1 MSDPILEIK
10 NLKVNLMSPRGI
22 VHAVRNINMN
32 IEKGEIHG
40 LVGESGCGK
49 SMTAK
54 SILRLHD
61 EKKMLYDG
69 EIIYKGQDILSMK
82 KKELR
87 NIRGNNISM
96 IFQDP
101 MTSLNPLFTVGQQM
115 TEILKAHG
123 KDEKK
128 DYRQEV
134 YSLLEEVGIYPP
146 EKRYAQYPFEMSGG
160 MLQRVM
166 IAMAVACRPELLI
179 ADEPTTA
186 LDVTVQEQI
195 LKLFKNLRET
205 RDMSI
210 LIITH
215 NFGVVAEICDKV
227 SVMYAGTIVESGT
240 VREVFDQG
248 KHPYTKDLIRSIPKS
263 GERGGKLVT
272 IPGTPPD
279 LRMKIDGCP
288 YAPRCAYADELCRTK
303 KPVLESISDTHKFA
317 CHKVNH
323 I

>member
-22 VHAVRNINMN
+22 VHAVRNINLN
-32 IEKGEIHG
+32 IGKGEIHG

-61 EKKMLYDG
+61 EKKMLYGG
-69 EIIYKGQDILSMK
+69 EITYKGQNILSMK
-82 KKELR
+82 KKELQ
-87 NIRGNNISM
+87 NIRGNEISM

-101 MTSLNPLFTVGQQM
+101 ITSLNPLFTVGQQM
-115 TEILKAHG
+115 TEILTAHG
-123 KDEKK
+123 KEKK

-146 EKRYAQYPFEMSGG
+146 EKRYSQYPFEMSGG

-166 IAMAVACRPELLI
+166 IAMAVACKPELLI

-195 LKLFKNLRET
+195 LKLFKKLRET

-279 LRMKIDGCP
+279 LRLKIDGCP

-303 KPVLESISDTHKFA
+303 KPILESISDTHKFA
-317 CHKVNH
+317 CHKADQ

>member
-1 MSDPILEIK
+1 MSDSILEIQ

-22 VHAVRNINMN
+22 VHAVRNINLN
-32 IEKGEIHG
+32 IGKGEIHG

-54 SILRLHD
+54 SVLRLHD
-61 EKKMLYDG
+61 EKKMLYRG
-69 EIIYKGQDILSMK
+69 KILYKDKDLLTVK
-82 KKELR
+82 PKELKG
-87 NIRGNNISM
+87 IRGNEISM

-101 MTSLNPLFTVGQQM
+101 MTSLNPLFTVGYQL
-115 TEILKAHG
+115 TEILKEHG
-123 KDEKK
+123 KEKKK
-128 DYRQEV
+128 DYRQDV
-134 YSLLEEVGIYPP
+134 YRLLEEVGIYPP

-195 LKLFKNLRET
+195 LSLFKELR
-205 RDMSI
+205 RHRNMSV

-240 VREVFDQG
+240 VREVFDDG
-248 KHPYTKDLIRSIPKS
+248 KHPYTRDLIRSIPKS

-279 LRMKIDGCP
+279 LREKIDGCP
-288 YAPRCAYADELCRTK
+288 YAPRCAWADETCRTK
-303 KPVLESISDTHKFA
+303 KPVLESISDTHQFA
-317 CHKVNH
+317 CHKGNQ

>member
-1 MSDPILEIK
+1 MSDSILEIQ

-22 VHAVRNINMN
+22 VHAVRNINLN
-32 IEKGEIHG
+32 IGKGEIHG

-54 SILRLHD
+54 SVLRLHD
-61 EKKMLYDG
+61 EKKMLYG
-69 EIIYKGQDILSMK
+69 GKILYKDKDLLTVK
-82 KKELR
+82 PKELKG
-87 NIRGNNISM
+87 IRGNEISM

-101 MTSLNPLFTVGQQM
+101 MTSLNPLFTVGYQL
-115 TEILKAHG
+115 TEILKEHG
-123 KDEKK
+123 KEKKK
-128 DYRQEV
+128 DYRQDV
-134 YSLLEEVGIYPP
+134 YRLLEEVGIFPP
-146 EKRYAQYPFEMSGG
+146 EKRYEQYPFEMSGG

-195 LKLFKNLRET
+195 LSLFKELR
-205 RDMSI
+205 RHRNMSV

-240 VREVFDQG
+240 VREVFDDG
-248 KHPYTKDLIRSIPKS
+248 KHPYTRDLIRSIPKS

-279 LRMKIDGCP
+279 LREKIDGCP
-288 YAPRCAYADELCRTK
+288 YAPRCAWADETCRTK
-303 KPVLESISDTHKFA
+303 KPVLESISDTHQFA
-317 CHKVNH
+317 CHKGNQ

>member
-1 MSDPILEIK
+1 
-10 NLKVNLMSPRGI
+10 
-22 VHAVRNINMN
+22 
-32 IEKGEIHG
+32 
-40 LVGESGCGK
+40 
-49 SMTAK
+49 
-54 SILRLHD
+54 
-61 EKKMLYDG
+61 
-69 EIIYKGQDILSMK
+69 
-82 KKELR
+82 
-87 NIRGNNISM
+87 
-96 IFQDP
+96 
-101 MTSLNPLFTVGQQM
+101 
-115 TEILKAHG
+115 
-123 KDEKK
+123 
-128 DYRQEV
+128 
-134 YSLLEEVGIYPP
+134 
-146 EKRYAQYPFEMSGG
+146 
-160 MLQRVM
+160 
-166 IAMAVACRPELLI
+166 
-179 ADEPTTA
+179 
-186 LDVTVQEQI
+186 
-195 LKLFKNLRET
+195 
-205 RDMSI
+205 MSI

-317 CHKVNH
+317 CHKVNQ